1 MMQAVILAG
10 GKGRRLAPY
19 TTVFPK
25 PLMPVGEYPIA
36 EVLVR
41 QLKKAGCTEIIFA
54 VGYLAELL
62 MAYFGN
68 GSRYGVKIR
77 YCKENEPLG
86 TAAPMR
92 NITDLEETFFVL
104 NGDTLT
110 NLNFNQLLDFHK
122 RHRASVTIAGYH
134 RQVPIDFGIMDIK
147 DQKLVNYHEKPI
159 HHYWVSMG
167 VYVFDR
173 RVLKYISRTGPQDF
187 PDLIKLLLKGNQT
200 VSVFPFQDFWL
211 DIGRIEDYQCALD
224 EFQDRKKDLLGDV

>member
-1 MMQAVILAG
+1 MQAVILAG

-19 TTVFPK
+19 TTVLPK

-41 QLKKAGCTEIIFA
+41 QLKKAGCTDIIFA

-62 MAYFGN
+62 MAYFGD
-68 GSRYGVKIR
+68 GSRYGIKIR
-77 YCKENEPLG
+77 YCKEDEPLG
-86 TAAPMR
+86 TAGPLR
-92 NITDLEETFFVL
+92 NISDLSETFLVL

-110 NLNFNQLLDFHK
+110 NLNFNHLLEFHK
-122 RHRASVTIAGYH
+122 NHRALVTIAGFH

-147 DQKLVNYHEKPI
+147 DQRLVNYHEKPV

-173 RVLKYISRTGPQDF
+173 RVLKYIPKSGSQDF
-187 PDLIKLLLKGNQT
+187 PDLIKLLLKENQA
-200 VSVFPFQDFWL
+200 VAVFPFEDFWL
-211 DIGRIEDYQCALD
+211 DIGRVEDYQRAIE
-224 EFQDRKKDLLGDV
+224 EFELRKEDFLGDV